1 MKINAKY
8 MTKNNKFLI
17 QESNIQILREFL
29 KYTKLNEKE
38 NIKIYGM

>member
-1 MKINAKY
+1 MLN
-8 MTKNNKFLI
+8 TWLKNNK
-17 QESNIQILREFL
+17 SNIQTLREFL